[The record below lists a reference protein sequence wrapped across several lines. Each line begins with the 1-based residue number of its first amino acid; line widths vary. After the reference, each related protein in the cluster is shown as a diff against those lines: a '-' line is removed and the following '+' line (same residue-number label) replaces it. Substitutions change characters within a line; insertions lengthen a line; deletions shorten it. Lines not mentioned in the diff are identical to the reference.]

1 MILPKSSSLL
11 SDLAAKVGVAK
22 TCAVHGWYKRQRY
35 GNNIATNVKT
45 STLFTW
51 GNLFHVFS
59 FLNTNSK
66 ELFDYGLGIQKTKGR
81 LLE

>member
-1 MILPKSSSLL
+1 MVQS
-11 SDLAAKVGVAK
+11 
-22 TCAVHGWYKRQRY
+22 Y

-51 GNLFHVFS
+51 GNLFPVFS

-66 ELFDYGLGIQKTKGR
+66 ELFDYGMGFQKTKGR